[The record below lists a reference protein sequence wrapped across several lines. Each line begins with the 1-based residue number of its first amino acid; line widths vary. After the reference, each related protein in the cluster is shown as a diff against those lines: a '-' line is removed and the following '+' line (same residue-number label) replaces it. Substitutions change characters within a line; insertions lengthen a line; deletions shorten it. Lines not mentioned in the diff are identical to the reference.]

1 MATYKLQG
9 NGQFLADGGQP
20 LFNTFKLQ
28 GDRSYVDQ
36 SGRNLWGGG
45 GGKAISPSQTGTQM
59 SSLQRLSQQF
69 QQQMDAANAA
79 NQGRYLNGL
88 SLLGLDPDG
97 NLPAADPNKPA
108 PNTLGYIPYAGASG
122 ATTGKTAGRL
132 AMETS
137 DADALARGIYNT
149 STALNTRAVSG
160 GVAARNAANQ
170 TADMVYRQKQ
180 TDQQNQMQKL
190 GMQLGWL
197 EGKDDI
203 GPNYDQLIQLAQLE
217 GAGNLEGLV
226 DAGGGGGGGGWLGND
241 GAAALGYGMGGL
253 GNFLGAGFGGNFA
266 PAPSSRR
273 TSGPSLGQ
281 LRNAKKRQASPR
293 KAGTTYGVDFNQ
305 NDQWAAGLV

>member
-9 NGQFLADGGQP
+9 NGQYLAAGGQP
-20 LFNTFKLQ
+20 LFNTFALQ

-45 GGKAISPSQTGTQM
+45 GGTALSPSQTGTKL

-88 SLLGLDPDG
+88 SLLGLDANG

-108 PNTLGYIPYAGASG
+108 ANTLGYIPYAGASG

-180 TDQQNQMQKL
+180 TDQQNEQAKL
-190 GMQLGWL
+190 GMRLDWL
-197 EGKDDI
+197 QGKEDI

-241 GAAALGYGMGGL
+241 GAAALGYGVGGL
-253 GNFLGAGFGGNFA
+253 SNFLGAGFGGNFA

-273 TSGPSLGQ
+273 NSGPTLGQ
-281 LRNAKKRQASPR
+281 LRNAKKARGSRPAS
-293 KAGTTYGVDFNQ
+293 GVGDFNQ
-305 NDQWAAGLV
+305 FNQWAGGLV

>member
-9 NGQFLADGGQP
+9 NGQYIADGGQP

-45 GGKAISPSQTGTQM
+45 GTAISPSQSGTQM

-88 SLLGLDPDG
+88 SLLGLDPNG

-160 GVAARNAANQ
+160 GVQARNAANQ
-170 TADMVYRQKQ
+170 TADMVYRQRQ
-180 TDQQNQMQKL
+180 TDQQNEQAKL
-190 GMQLGWL
+190 GMRLDWL
-197 EGKDDI
+197 QGKEDV

-217 GAGNLEGLV
+217 GAGNLDGLV
-226 DAGGGGGGGGWLGND
+226 DAGGGGGGGGGWLGND

-273 TSGPSLGQ
+273 SSGPTLGQ
-281 LRNAKKRQASPR
+281 LRNMKKNANKRPTS
-293 KAGTTYGVDFNQ
+293 GVGDFNQ
-305 NDQWAAGLV
+305 NNQWAGGLV

>member
-9 NGQFLADGGQP
+9 NGQYIADGGQP

-45 GGKAISPSQTGTQM
+45 GKAISPSQSGTQM

-79 NQGRYLNGL
+79 NQGRYLSGL
-88 SLLGLDPDG
+88 NLLGLDPNG
-97 NLPAADPNKPA
+97 NAPAADPNKPA

-137 DADALARGIYNT
+137 DADALSRGIYNT

-180 TDQQNQMQKL
+180 TDQQNEQQKL

-217 GAGNLEGLV
+217 GMGNLDGLV
-226 DAGGGGGGGGWLGND
+226 DAGGGGGGGWLGND

-253 GNFLGAGFGGNFA
+253 GSFLGPGFA
-266 PAPSSRR
+266 ASSRSGSSQR
-273 TSGPSLGQ
+273 NSGPSLGQ
-281 LRNAKKRQASPR
+281 LRNAKKRKASPR
-293 KAGTTYGVDFNQ
+293 QGATTYGVDFNQ